1 MNYRRTASIAICALA
16 AIQFAAC
23 ADDTTNQTVADSTA
37 TQARPDTEVL
47 SDTTVVGPAV
57 TVGESD
63 TTVVADT
70 TVAVPDVTAQL
81 RIVVEEAVQ
90 ASASIPGLVLHVEA
104 PDRHLD
110 VSVAAGV
117 ADRATATPLTPDAGF
132 RIASNTKTFLAAAI
146 LRLVEQGTLVLDAPI
161 ADLLAPETVDALRA
175 GGYRPD
181 AITLRQLLVHTSGIY
196 DYGTDPAYRAA
207 VNAEPAKRWTRL
219 EQVQWAVDHG
229 TPVGEPGAVYAYAD
243 TGYILLGEILERA
256 TGTPLADAYR
266 TLLDFAGLHLDATY
280 LESLEPAPPG
290 SAARAHQYL
299 GELDSFDADPSFDLY
314 GGGGLISTVDDLA
327 TFYRALLR
335 GDVFTEPETLD
346 TMLEIPATN
355 TDTGAGMGIFRID
368 AAGNTCWSHSG
379 FWGTFVLTCPQID
392 VTIAASWNQAMPARG
407 LRPRDCS
414 PSAPSSWPPHPER
427 RRRWHAN
434 PGTRSPDG
442 PSPARTRHATAAR
455 RRDEGHRHE

>member
-1 MNYRRTASIAICALA
+1 MNHRRTASIAICALA
-16 AIQFAAC
+16 AIQLAAC
-23 ADDTTNQTVADSTA
+23 ADDTTNQTVAATTDSTA

-57 TVGESD
+57 TVVESD
-63 TTVVADT
+63 PAVVADT

-146 LRLVEQGTLVLDAPI
+146 LRLVEQGTVVLDAPI

-219 EQVQWAVDHG
+219 QQV
-229 TPVGEPGAVYAYAD
+229 
-243 TGYILLGEILERA
+243 
-256 TGTPLADAYR
+256 
-266 TLLDFAGLHLDATY
+266 
-280 LESLEPAPPG
+280 
-290 SAARAHQYL
+290 
-299 GELDSFDADPSFDLY
+299 
-314 GGGGLISTVDDLA
+314 
-327 TFYRALLR
+327 
-335 GDVFTEPETLD
+335 
-346 TMLEIPATN
+346 
-355 TDTGAGMGIFRID
+355 
-368 AAGNTCWSHSG
+368 
-379 FWGTFVLTCPQID
+379 
-392 VTIAASWNQAMPARG
+392 
-407 LRPRDCS
+407 
-414 PSAPSSWPPHPER
+414 
-427 RRRWHAN
+427 
-434 PGTRSPDG
+434 
-442 PSPARTRHATAAR
+442 PSP
-455 RRDEGHRHE
+455 